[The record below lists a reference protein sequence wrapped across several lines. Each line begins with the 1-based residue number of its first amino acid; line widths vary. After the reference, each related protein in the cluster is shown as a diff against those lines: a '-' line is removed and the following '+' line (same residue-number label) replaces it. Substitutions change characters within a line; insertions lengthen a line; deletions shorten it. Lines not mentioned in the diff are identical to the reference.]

1 MKRFII
7 IIALIYFTYG
17 FSQINPG
24 DGGNNT
30 INVSEFNYSVS
41 PKAAEFVRYGN
52 TPVNLSSGQLKHS
65 IPLYTVS
72 TDGFSLPIVLSYS
85 YSGLQLERM
94 PSEVGLGWSLINGG
108 AITRE
113 VRGLPDEHPNG
124 LNGPNSKINL
134 INNLIFGSTVFTN
147 TLIQNFS
154 NGLWDSEP
162 DKYNVNIADVNFSF
176 YYYDDN
182 FVFEDLVNYDVIAIK
197 ENNRINKF
205 ILKDDK
211 ANTYH
216 FEAKEL
222 TNLTGGMITMEM
234 MPQYISAWQI
244 TKIVTRNGREIN
256 FNYQNET
263 FIKYNYTES
272 LKISAAPVEV
282 FSSNSTHNFDVFF
295 DCGLTYFQES
305 RRIISHDKR
314 SLSSTTVRK
323 KLISI
328 QNPELYIQFIYTPNS
343 SQFEIPKI
351 QSIVVNSMFNNGT
364 TPTMGLISD
373 IRNIVFDNAN
383 GFLNLLKINNIEEYK
398 FEYIN
403 GNVGSFNSNLT
414 LPVNQ
419 DYWGYANGA
428 NNGNTAMA
436 RLGAIRAPNFEAARA
451 GALHKITYPTGGHT
465 KIFYEPNS
473 ISLSE
478 IPEDEGFNTSFNKRI
493 SLKLGPDSNSN
504 GFNQCPLASSGNGIY
519 QKTYTKTFNQ
529 VTYATISHS
538 YSSTNSSSRIYIS
551 LKHNGNE
558 NGNYVQEA
566 INMRAEYGYN
576 SDYIPTIA
584 PKLGVG
590 SPLVC
595 VNGGSTGGLPQDWHS
610 TPDVTLPQGYINYG
624 SGSSG
629 GVIKILPGTYTI
641 TLQTNRPDT
650 KIEFDIL
657 FLETN
662 DPIPQNNAYNII
674 RGGIR
679 VSKTIDYQ
687 DDENVATSKYYKY
700 VKEDGSSSGIELSKL
715 QKKHEITMEERKP
728 FPDQY
733 NTQCPCVGFIAVY
746 KFIFQIHNYSHRP
759 FNPIIT
765 NDNNPIYYTRVE
777 VMEEKNIICELDNFG
792 NCIENGDLVE
802 VNPDFPLVEP
812 YEDGE
817 NEDNQP
823 IEYEIGNN
831 SYLSQSET
839 NYLYNFPEGKN
850 VYYFHLPNTN
860 EQLYPFVP
868 QPNNDFLGKEIKSE
882 TYKFSG
888 DNQNFTYDKIRE
900 EINTYEKLESLN
912 SNYSAQINVVGMKLF
927 QNFEY
932 LIPNYGHCVLTNPSY
947 TEGSVVPHGYIIDY
961 PSKVVLTK
969 KVVNEI
975 DLGISKSIEYEYDGL
990 IQLSKIKTTDSQH
1003 QNLETEIQY
1012 YYSTDDQILALE
1024 SAELS
1029 LEEINWVSLPLKTI
1043 TRLNNEVISTQRNSI
1058 GDFSGKNQ
1066 IKKIYSSKG
1075 ANDLEKRVE
1084 YLKYDEFGNPVELIN
1099 LDGIKTVYVWGYN
1112 KTLPIAK
1119 VENASYQQVQ
1129 PYINSLQSISNNQSE
1144 DNLLAALNSLR
1155 NELPEAMVTTYVHKP
1170 YVGVSRI
1177 TSPNGQ
1183 TMYYHYDEL
1192 QRLVKVVD
1200 QYGAILSEN
1209 EYKFRT
1215 QN

>member
-1 MKRFII
+1 MKKYLII
-7 IIALIYFTYG
+7 ITLINSIYG
-17 FSQINPG
+17 FSQLNPG

-30 INVSEFNYSVS
+30 IKVSEFNYSVS

-65 IPLYTVS
+65 IPLYTIS
-72 TDGFSLPIVLSYS
+72 TDGFSLPILLSYS

-113 VRGLPDEHPNG
+113 VRGLPDEHPYG

-154 NGLWDSEP
+154 SGLWDSEP

-234 MPQYISAWQI
+234 MPQYISAWHI
-244 TKIVTRNGREIN
+244 TKIVTKNGREIN

-282 FSSNSTHNFDVFF
+282 FSSNSTLNFEVLF
-295 DCGLTYFQES
+295 DCGLTFFQES

-314 SLSSTTVRK
+314 NLISTTIRK

-328 QNPELYIQFIYTPNS
+328 DNTELFIQFNYTSNS
-343 SQFEIPKI
+343 SQFQIPKI
-351 QSIVVNSMFNNGT
+351 QSIIVNSMLNNGS
-364 TPTMGLISD
+364 TPTMGLITD
-373 IRNIVFDNAN
+373 IRNIIFDNTN
-383 GFLNLLKINNIEEYK
+383 GFLNLLKINNVEEYK
-398 FEYIN
+398 FDYFSGGGVFN
-403 GNVGSFNSNLT
+403 TGSTF
-414 LPVNQ
+414 PVNQ

-428 NNGNTAMA
+428 NNGNSAMA
-436 RLGAIRAPNFEAARA
+436 RLGANRAPNFEAARS

-465 KIFYEPNS
+465 KIFYEPNY
-473 ISLSE
+473 ISSPE
-478 IPEDEGFNTSFNKRI
+478 IPEDEGFNTNFNKKI
-493 SLKLGPDSNSN
+493 SLKLGPDSNTN
-504 GFNQCPLASSGNGIY
+504 GFSQCPLAPSGNGIY

-529 VTYATISHS
+529 ITYATISHS
-538 YSSTNSSSRIYIS
+538 YSSTNASSRIYLS
-551 LKHNGNE
+551 LAHNGNN
-558 NGNYVQEA
+558 NGNYVQDTNN
-566 INMRAEYGYN
+566 IRAEYGY
-576 SDYIPTIA
+576 STDYIPEIA
-584 PKLGVG
+584 PKFGIG

-595 VNGGSTGGLPQDWHS
+595 VSGGSIGGSVEDWHS

-641 TLQTNRPDT
+641 TIQANRPDT
-650 KIEFDIL
+650 KIEFEIL

-662 DPIPQNNAYNII
+662 EPILQNNSYNLI

-679 VSKTIDYQ
+679 VSKTIDYH
-687 DDENVATSKYYKY
+687 DDENMATSKYYKY
-700 VKEDGSSSGIELSKL
+700 IKEDGSSSGIELSKL

-728 FPDQY
+728 FSY
-733 NTQCPCVGFIAVY
+733 GLNAPCACSNFIAVY

-777 VMEEKNIICELDNFG
+777 VMEEKNIICELDSFG
-792 NCIENGDLVE
+792 NCIENGDLTE
-802 VNPDFPLVEP
+802 VIPDFPLVIP
-812 YEDGE
+812 YEEGE

-831 SYLSQSET
+831 SYLSSSEA

-860 EQLYPFVP
+860 EQSYPFIP
-868 QPNNDFLGKEIKSE
+868 QPNNDFLGKEIKLE
-882 TYKFSG
+882 TYKLSG
-888 DNQNFTYDKIRE
+888 DNQNFSYNKIRE
-900 EINTYEKLESLN
+900 EINTYEKLELLN
-912 SNYSAQINVVGMKLF
+912 SNYSVPMNVVGMKLF

-932 LIPNYGHCVLTNPSY
+932 IIPNYGHCVLTNPTY
-947 TEGSVVPHGYIIDY
+947 TEGSVSPYGYIIDY

-969 KVVNEI
+969 KIVNEI
-975 DLGISKSIEYEYDGL
+975 DLGISTYTNYEYDGL
-990 IQLSKIKTTDSQH
+990 QQLSKISTSNSQN
-1003 QNLETEIQY
+1003 QIIETEIQY
-1012 YYSTDDQILALE
+1012 FYSTDDQILALE

-1029 LEEINWVSLPLKTI
+1029 LEEINLVSLPLKTI

-1058 GDFSGKNQ
+1058 GDFLGKYQ
-1066 IKKIYSSKG
+1066 IKKIYASKG
-1075 ANDLEKRVE
+1075 SNELEKRVE
-1084 YLKYDEFGNPVELIN
+1084 YLQYDEFGNPVELIN
-1099 LDGIKTVYVWGYN
+1099 PDGIKTVYIWGYN

-1119 VENASYQQVQ
+1119 IINASYQDVQ
-1129 PYINSLQSISNNQSE
+1129 PYINNLQSISNNQSE
-1144 DNLLAALNSLR
+1144 DNLLEALNSLR
-1155 NELPEAMVTTYVHKP
+1155 NELPEAMVTSFVHKP
-1170 YVGVSRI
+1170 YVGVSRM

-1200 QYGAILSEN
+1200 QFGAILSEN